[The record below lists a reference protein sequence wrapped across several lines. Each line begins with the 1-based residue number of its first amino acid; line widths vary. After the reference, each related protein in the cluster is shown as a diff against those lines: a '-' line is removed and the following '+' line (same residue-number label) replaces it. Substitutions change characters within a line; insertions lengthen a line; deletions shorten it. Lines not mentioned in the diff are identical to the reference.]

1 MPSEFT
7 FCHTGQPTQLT
18 LLSRRTPVPTKTM
31 TTFNAAIQDA
41 RAGRDLSAD
50 QTAELIDAMLRGEA
64 DEDVVGEL
72 LLALRDK
79 GEAVDELVGAA
90 TAMRRHMTRIP
101 HHHDVLLDTC
111 GTGGS
116 GSGTFNI
123 STAVAIVAA
132 ACGVAVAK
140 HGNRKAT
147 SLSGSADVL
156 EVLGVKIESDA
167 TAVAERL
174 DSIGICFCFA
184 AKLHPAM
191 RHVVGVRR
199 KLGVKTLFNLLG
211 PLCNPAG
218 ATHQLLGTSSVDA
231 QHKVAAAIGKL
242 GTTRSLVVYASD
254 GQDEVS
260 LDGTTSAIDISDSSD
275 SGPVTHVWSP
285 SDFGLFPVGAEALAA
300 ADPQESATIIRRIFA
315 GNPGPHRDTVLAGT
329 AAALLLVGRVNHVGE
344 GVRQAAEAIDSG
356 AASQK
361 LEQLK

>member
-1 MPSEFT
+1 MSASPAPSF
-7 FCHTGQPTQLT
+7 Q
-18 LLSRRTPVPTKTM
+18 S
-31 TTFNAAIQDA
+31 AIDQA
-41 RAGRDLSAD
+41 HRGEDLAVD
-50 QTAELIDAMLRGEA
+50 QTSDLIDSMLRGDA
-64 DEDVVGEL
+64 SEDAVGEL
-72 LLALRDK
+72 LLALRAK
-79 GEAVDELVGAA
+79 GESVAELVGAA
-90 TAMRRHMTRIP
+90 TAMRRHMTRIS

-156 EVLGVKIESDA
+156 EELGVRIESEAD
-167 TAVAERL
+167 AVAQRL

-218 ATHQLLGTSSVDA
+218 ATHQLLGTSTPDA
-231 QHKVAAAIGKL
+231 QTKVAAAIHQL
-242 GTTRSLVVYASD
+242 GTTRSFVIHADD

-260 LDGTTSAIDISDSSD
+260 LDGTTTAVEVTSGGQQTLTWSA
-275 SGPVTHVWSP
+275 
-285 SDFGLFPVGAEALAA
+285 SDFGLLPVGADALAA
-300 ADPQESATIIRRIFA
+300 ANPSESAAIIRRIFA
-315 GNPGPHRDTVLAGT
+315 AEPGPCRDTVIAGT
-329 AAALLLVGRVNHVGE
+329 SAALLLVGKVPTVADGAKM
-344 GVRQAAEAIDSG
+344 AAAAIDEG
-356 AASQK
+356 RASEK
-361 LEQLK
+361 LAQLGS